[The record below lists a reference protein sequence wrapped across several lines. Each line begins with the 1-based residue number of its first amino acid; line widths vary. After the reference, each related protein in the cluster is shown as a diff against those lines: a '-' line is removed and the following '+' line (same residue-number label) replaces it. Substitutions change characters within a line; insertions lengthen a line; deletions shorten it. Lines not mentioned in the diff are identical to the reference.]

1 MPDKRPALRRRIAPS
16 VPLEIS
22 FSDENG
28 NFKKTYRL
36 AFNLNVLA
44 EISEKTGRSALDV
57 SVWAKLDARVIRA
70 MLWAAL
76 LPFQPEFDTRDAKTG
91 ERTNDGLETVGS
103 WLAGE
108 NQDRSVDALWDAY
121 LAYLPANEAE
131 AMRESLKKANEALRS
146 EALTKSPTEDDA
158 SGGEVPL
165 DQKAKSPT
173 AGSICGPLPA
183 TTSESPIAKS
193 AS

>member
-16 VPLEIS
+16 VPLEIA
-22 FSDENG
+22 FSDEKG
-28 NFKKTYRL
+28 NFKKTYQL

-44 EISEKTGRSALDV
+44 EISEKTGRAALDLDIWV
-57 SVWAKLDARVIRA
+57 KLDAIIVRA

-91 ERTNDGLETVGS
+91 ERTDEGIETVGS

-108 NQDRSVDALWDAY
+108 NQDRSVTALWDAY
-121 LAYLPANEAE
+121 LAYLPAERA
-131 AMRESLKKANEALRS
+131 EALR
-146 EALTKSPTEDDA
+146 KSLNDGID
-158 SGGEVPL
+158 GGAVPL
-165 DQKAKSPT
+165 EATAKEPNSPD
-173 AGSICGPLPA
+173 GSSFGPSPA
-183 TTSESPIAKS
+183 TTSESPIEKS

>member
-173 AGSICGPLPA
+173 DGSSSGPLPA